1 MSEEQEYKE
10 EPKQG
15 QEQNEAFRDRIATVN
30 EKGKRIWIFPKKP
43 KGRWYDRRKALSYFL
58 LAFIF
63 VGPFIK
69 IGDEP
74 LLMLNIIQRKFVIFG
89 QVFWPAEAYLFALGM
104 IIMVVVIILF
114 TLIFGRLFCGWVCP
128 QTIFMEMLF
137 RRIEYAIDGD
147 WTQQKKL
154 AKMPFRGKKLRK
166 RLLKWFIFYA
176 ISFIIANFFLMYIV
190 GYEEVF
196 SIITDNPKDHVVGLI
211 SIVLFST
218 AFFFVFL
225 SFREQVC
232 TVVCPYGRLQG
243 VLLDKN
249 SMVVAYD
256 YIRGEKEKGRA
267 KFNKKED
274 RAASGKGDC
283 IDCGQCVHVCPT
295 GIDIRNGTQL
305 ECVNCTACIDACD
318 FMMDSVGLEKG
329 LIRYASETNIKERK
343 PFQWTLKVKAYSAVM
358 TILVI
363 VFGILIFSR
372 DDLQTKFQRVRGTTF
387 TQAEDGMIT
396 NIYKVNFFNK
406 TSEEMKIQLELD
418 GVDAE
423 LFIIG
428 DSIVVP
434 KGGHFYGQIMIKA
447 HKSELQ
453 RHKTPMNIKV
463 FANGELEDTEEISFL
478 GPK

>member
-1 MSEEQEYKE
+1 MSEEQ
-10 EPKQG
+10 Q
-15 QEQNEAFRDRIATVN
+15 QEEAFRDRIATVN

-43 KGRWYDRRKALSYFL
+43 KGIWYDRRKVLSYLL
-58 LAFIF
+58 LALIF

-69 IGDEP
+69 IGKEP
-74 LLMLNIIQRKFVIFG
+74 LLMLNIVERKFVIFG

-104 IIMVVVIILF
+104 IIMIVVIILF

-137 RRIEYAIDGD
+137 RRIEYWIDGD

-154 AKMPFRGKKLRK
+154 AKMPWKGVKIRK
-166 RLLKWFIFYA
+166 RLLKWFLFYA
-176 ISFIIANFFLMYIV
+176 ISFIIANFFLMYII
-190 GYEEVF
+190 GYEQVF
-196 SIITDNPKDHVVGLI
+196 EIMTDNPANHVVGLI
-211 SIVLFST
+211 AIVAFTT

-256 YIRGEKEKGRA
+256 YIRGEKTAGRA

-274 RAASGKGDC
+274 RPASGKGDC
-283 IDCGQCVHVCPT
+283 IDCNQCVHVCPT

-318 FMMDSVGLEKG
+318 HMMENVGMDKG
-329 LIRYASETNIKERK
+329 LIRYASESNIKEGK
-343 PFQWTLKVKAYSAVM
+343 KFKWTLKVKAYSAVM
-358 TILVI
+358 TILTL
-363 VFGILIFSR
+363 VFFILIFTR
-372 DDLQTKFQRVRGTTF
+372 DDLQVKFQRVRGTTY
-387 TQAEDGMIT
+387 TKTEDGMIT
-396 NIYKVNFFNK
+396 NLYKINFFNK
-406 TSEEMKIQLELD
+406 TSEDMKIDLELD
-418 GVDAE
+418 GVDAQ
-423 LFIIG
+423 LFLTS
-428 DSIVVP
+428 DSIIVVP
-434 KGGHFYGQIMIKA
+434 DGDHFYGQIMIKA
-447 HKSELQ
+447 HQSELQ
-453 RHKTPMNIKV
+453 RHKTPMKV
-463 FANGELEDTEEISFL
+463 KIFVNGVLEETEEISFL

>member
-1 MSEEQEYKE
+1 MSEEQ
-10 EPKQG
+10 Q
-15 QEQNEAFRDRIATVN
+15 QEEAFRDRIATVN
-30 EKGKRIWIFPKKP
+30 EKGKRIWVFPKKP
-43 KGRWYDRRKALSYFL
+43 KGRFYDRRKILSYFL
-58 LAFIF
+58 LALIFI
-63 VGPFIK
+63 GPFIK
-69 IGDEP
+69 IGEEP
-74 LLMLNIIQRKFVIFG
+74 LLMLNIIKRKFVIFG
-89 QVFWPAEAYLFALGM
+89 QVFWPAEAYLFALGT
-104 IIMVVVIILF
+104 IIMVVVVILF

-147 WTQQKKL
+147 WTEQKRL
-154 AKMPFRGKKLRK
+154 AKMPFKGVKLRK

-176 ISFIIANFFLMYIV
+176 ISFVIANFFLMYII

-196 SIITDNPKDHVVGLI
+196 QIITDNPQDHVVGLI
-211 SIVLFST
+211 AIVAFST
-218 AFFFVFL
+218 VFFFVFL

-256 YIRGEKEKGRA
+256 YVRGEKEKGRA

-274 RAASGKGDC
+274 RATTGKGDC

-318 FMMDSVGLEKG
+318 HMMDGVGMDRG
-329 LIRYASETNIKERK
+329 LIRFASETQIKEGK
-343 PFQWTLKVKAYSAVM
+343 KFKWSLKVKAYSAVM

-363 VFGILIFSR
+363 VFGILIFTR

-387 TQAEDGMIT
+387 TKAENGMIT
-396 NIYKVNFFNK
+396 NMFKVNFFNK
-406 TSEEMKIQLELD
+406 TNKDMNIQLEID

-423 LFIIG
+423 LYIIG
-428 DSIVVP
+428 DSIIVP
-434 KGGHFYGQIMIKA
+434 KGDHYYGQIMIKA
-447 HKSELQ
+447 DRSVLQ

-463 FANGELEDTEEISFL
+463 FANGTLEETYEISFL